1 MKKLRVFFF
10 LVIVFSVCLSCG
22 SVSTPKISA
31 DASIR
36 AYADNAPVAD
46 YYVNQ
51 TNEECAYFENLKIEE
66 KADVFKNT
74 IDFAF
79 SDIQKKFLAVFYPPY
94 LCACSLR
101 CISLSKF
108 KKLTIYF
115 QSVL

>member
-1 MKKLRVFFF
+1 MKKLHIFFF
-10 LVIVFSVCLSCG
+10 LVVVFSICLPCG
-22 SVSTPKISA
+22 SVAAPKIRA

-36 AYADNAPVAD
+36 AYADNAPAAD

-51 TNEECAYFENLKIEE
+51 TNESRAYFENLKIEE
-66 KADVFKNT
+66 KPGVFKKT

-79 SDIQKKFLAVFYPPY
+79 SDIQKKFLTVFYPPY

-101 CISLSKF
+101 CINLSKL

-115 QSVL
+115 QTVL